1 MQLDRDQVCPQTC
14 AQAFAPTGAR
24 GYPAVHQAP
33 QESLAMTSPLRFDR
47 SLVEKYDRPGPRY
60 TSYPT
65 APQFRQAFAEDDY
78 RQATERSNR
87 APAKALSA
95 YIHIPFC
102 QSLCY
107 YCACNKIIT
116 QKTHRAVEYLD
127 YLKREIALQAALFSP
142 SRRLTQLHLGGG
154 TPTYLSSAQLA
165 ELMDCLRQ
173 HFSFDES
180 DNHEFSIE
188 VDPRTIS
195 RERIAEL
202 RALGFNR
209 LSFGVQDFDQ
219 QVQAAVNRL
228 QSEEQTYE
236 LVAAAR
242 EAAFKSV
249 SVDLIYGLPLQTV
262 ASFDTTLDKIIALRP
277 DRIAAYSYAHLPE
290 MVRAQRLIR
299 REDMPPPE
307 RKLELLEL
315 TIQRLTAA
323 GYVYIGMDHFALPDD
338 ELCLAREAGTLQ
350 RNFQGYSTHA
360 DCDLIGL
367 GVSSIGKVSDS
378 YSQNVKELSQYYA
391 RIDQGLLPVHRGYR
405 LSDDDLLRREVIT
418 ALMCHG
424 RVEFAELEA
433 RHGIHFLDYFA
444 ESLASLDEHLADELV
459 QIHADAL
466 VLLPRGQLMMRSVA
480 MAFDAYLG
488 EGQSGRFSRTV

>member
-1 MQLDRDQVCPQTC
+1 M
-14 AQAFAPTGAR
+14 AQ
-24 GYPAVHQAP
+24 
-33 QESLAMTSPLRFDR
+33 PLSFNR

-65 APQFRQAFAEDDY
+65 APQFHQAFAVDDY
-78 RQATERSNR
+78 QQAAARSNQ
-87 APAKALSA
+87 APAKQLSV

-116 QKTHRAVEYLD
+116 QKTHRAIEYLD
-127 YLKREIALQAALFSP
+127 YLKREIAMQAALFDK
-142 SRRLTQLHLGGG
+142 SRKLTQIHLGGG
-154 TPTYLSSAQLA
+154 TPTYLSSEQLLD
-165 ELMDCLRQ
+165 LMDCLRQ
-173 HFSFDES
+173 HFNFDES
-180 DNHEFSIE
+180 DEHEFSIE

-202 RALGFNR
+202 RGLGFNR
-209 LSFGVQDFDQ
+209 LSFGVQDFDA

-228 QSEEQTYE
+228 QSEQQIYD

-242 EAAFKSV
+242 EAHFKSV

-262 ASFDTTLDKIIALRP
+262 ASFDTTLSKIIALRP

-290 MVRAQRLIR
+290 LVRAQRLIR

-307 RKLELLEL
+307 RKMELLEL

-323 GYVYIGMDHFALPDD
+323 GYVYIGMDHFALPQD
-338 ELCLAREAGTLQ
+338 ELSRARERGSLQ

-367 GVSSIGKVSDS
+367 GVSSIGKVGDS
-378 YSQNVKELSQYYA
+378 YSQSVKELSQYYA

-405 LSDDDLLRREVIT
+405 LSADDILRREVIS
-418 ALMCHG
+418 ALMCQG
-424 RVEFAELEA
+424 RVDFAAIEA
-433 RHGIHFLDYFA
+433 RHGIRFREYFA
-444 ESLASLDEHLADELV
+444 ESLARLKEHLADGLV
-459 QIHADAL
+459 QIQDDAL
-466 VLLPRGQLMMRSVA
+466 LLLPQGQLMLRSVA

-488 EGQSGRFSRTV
+488 QGQNGRFSRTV